1 MAKEPKDIIEY
12 SEETQRLLI
21 QFMISSSELFVRCQ
35 SILKASYWNERLRP
49 AIKYIL
55 QFVGDYNTL
64 PSSEQILAQTNIN
77 IQKIEDIDKY
87 DDWFLEHI
95 EQFCRHKAMEALI
108 YDGPKLLEKGEYSE
122 LERRSKENML
132 ISLNK
137 ELGTD
142 YFANP
147 LERLQRMKNRTGMI
161 STGWKAIDEKLYGG
175 FNRGELNIFAAP
187 PGGGKSIFLQNL
199 AVNWSLMGLN
209 VVYISLELSEDL
221 IGLRLDAMLT
231 QKPTKQIFKDM
242 EDVALRLGM
251 MAKQGISGI
260 KPGKIQI
267 KKMPE
272 AGTSVNV
279 VRAYLKEYEIQTGIR
294 PDGLLVDYLDLLY
307 PNNNKVDINNTFAKD
322 KYISEELRALAFEWN
337 IYTAS
342 ASQLGRTSINE
353 QDFDMS
359 HIAGGISKINTAD
372 NLMGIFTTPSM
383 KERGEYQIQFLKT
396 RSSSGVGSKVSLG
409 YDPNCLRI
417 TDLEEGAESSR
428 ESGISSVHSQM
439 SRYKNQSK
447 EESTT
452 QQTSNKSSSNADE
465 IANRLR
471 AKRSRIND

>member
-1 MAKEPKDIIEY
+1 
-12 SEETQRLLI
+12 
-21 QFMISSSELFVRCQ
+21 
-35 SILKASYWNERLRP
+35 
-49 AIKYIL
+49 
-55 QFVGDYNTL
+55 
-64 PSSEQILAQTNIN
+64 
-77 IQKIEDIDKY
+77 
-87 DDWFLEHI
+87 
-95 EQFCRHKAMEALI
+95 
-108 YDGPKLLEKGEYSE
+108 
-122 LERRSKENML
+122 ML

-307 PNNNKVDINNTFAKD
+307 PNNNKVDINN
-322 KYISEELRALAFEWN
+322 
-337 IYTAS
+337 
-342 ASQLGRTSINE
+342 SINDIFDKIANKQATINSTITTNVGKL
-353 QDFDMS
+353 QD
-359 HIAGGISKINTAD
+359 INTDIKQKTDAILASNTD
-372 NLMGIFTTPSM
+372 ISN
-383 KERGEYQIQFLKT
+383 QIDTLRKYFN
-396 RSSSGVGSKVSLG
+396 SL
-409 YDPNCLRI
+409 I
-417 TDLEEGAESSR
+417 
-428 ESGISSVHSQM
+428 
-439 SRYKNQSK
+439 
-447 EESTT
+447 
-452 QQTSNKSSSNADE
+452 
-465 IANRLR
+465 
-471 AKRSRIND
+471 